1 MNNQKGKINSLIS
14 PFWHK
19 QMFFYFNQNGTA
31 IAHSLLHPI
40 IFFNN
45 TLQTSFHVITLSS
58 TLGYSD
64 VTGYPWV
71 FSNWGQSLFHF
82 TLQKHNHSQK
92 NQQALHISLKTLWAM
107 EKRVALL
114 TIQQALSNT
123 PLGSSILSVVWLCY
137 SPNTVSQKPP
147 LALLVYLYMP
157 CSKTIVKGH
166 SSRMALG
173 N

>member
-14 PFWHK
+14 PFWHE

-64 VTGYPWV
+64 VTGYPRV
-71 FSNWGQSLFHF
+71 FSNWGQSLYFISPFKNTSSPKRTSRHCIFHWR
-82 TLQKHNHSQK
+82 LCGPWRRELHCEPSSKHSQTPHLV
-92 NQQALHISLKTLWAM
+92 LHSLYSLTL
-107 EKRVALL
+107 LFP
-114 TIQQALSNT
+114 QHSLSRT
-123 PLGSSILSVVWLCY
+123 TT
-137 SPNTVSQKPP
+137 SPSG
-147 LALLVYLYMP
+147 LLVYAM
-157 CSKTIVKGH
+157 
-166 SSRMALG
+166 
-173 N
+173 

>member
-64 VTGYPWV
+64 VTRYPRV
-71 FSNWGQSLFHF
+71 FSNWGQSRYFISPFKNTSDPKRTSRHCIFHWR
-82 TLQKHNHSQK
+82 LCGP
-92 NQQALHISLKTLWAM
+92 W
-107 EKRVALL
+107 KRVALL

-147 LALLVYLYMP
+147 LALLVYLYTP
-157 CSKTIVKGH
+157 RSKTIVKGH